1 MKAKLVPLYFKEGRD
16 EEFDI
21 QLNALK
27 RMLEDVAEF
36 EQPIAVGEA
45 LPDVDAVIFPQLIGE
60 AYKVINDI
68 KKIDVPILAV
78 TSEFGTV
85 AMWDWEIVTYLK
97 ANGLDTYAP
106 YNLELT
112 KKLCKT
118 LAMKRSLKGAK
129 FLVFQDDPGEGMQAS
144 IFKRFYWWEDEC
156 AKTMLDKFG
165 IAIVKKSFQALG
177 EEAKKITDEEALAM
191 LSKKTF
197 ETEGVCQKGLA
208 SAMKMYMVIKK
219 EVENDSSIIGAG
231 INCLNESFYSDT
243 TPCLA
248 WNLLFEEK
256 ELMWAC
262 EADTMSLLTKYII
275 YKSLGVPLMMTN
287 LYPFLMGMAALKHE
301 RIDKFPQVDNPENHV
316 LVAHCG
322 YFGLI
327 PRCFSSKWVL
337 KEKVLGIVDDNAT
350 AIDGRMAEGDVT
362 LIQMHPTL
370 EKMLVIE
377 GELEGYQQ
385 YPNSDCLNGGIIRV
399 DNGYVMMDKLYSHHA
414 ILAKGKLS
422 KDVYYITKLL
432 GIEMEEC

>member
-1 MKAKLVPLYFKEGRD
+1 MKAKLLPLYFREGKD
-16 EEFDI
+16 EEFDT
-21 QLNALK
+21 QLEALK
-27 RMLEDVAEF
+27 LMLADVAEF
-36 EQPIAVGEA
+36 EYPIAVGEQ

-60 AYKVINDI
+60 AYKVIKEL
-68 KKIDVPILAV
+68 KKIDIPVLAV

-97 ANGLDTYAP
+97 ANGINTYAP

-118 LAMKRSLKGAK
+118 LAMKRSLQGSK

-156 AKTMLDKFG
+156 AKRMLDKFG
-165 IAIVKKSFQALG
+165 ISVVKKSFKVLG
-177 EEAKKITDEEALAM
+177 EEAKKITDEEAQEAWNIR
-191 LSKKTF
+191 KC
-197 ETEGVCQKGLA
+197 EAQGVCSNKIL
-208 SAMKMYMVIKK
+208 SAMKMYVVIKK
-219 EVENDSSIIGAG
+219 EVEKDNSIIGAG

-275 YKSLGVPLMMTN
+275 YKSLGTPLMMTN

-301 RIDKFPQVDNPENHV
+301 RIDAFPEVDEPENHI

-327 PRCFSSKWVL
+327 PKCFSSSWAL
-337 KEKVLGIVDDNAT
+337 KDKVLGIVDENAT

-377 GELEGYQQ
+377 GDLEGYQQ
-385 YPNSDCLNGGIIRV
+385 YPKSDCRNGGVIKV
-399 DNGYVMMDKLYSHHA
+399 SNGYKMMDKLYSHHA
-414 ILAKGKLS
+414 ILVKGKIS
-422 KDVYYITKLL
+422 KDIYYVTKIL
-432 GIEMEEC
+432 GIDMEQC